1 MLVQDQSALP
11 DLQALVGMLRD
22 AVLRLEPDYL
32 STEEATGLVKLFAEV
47 ERLGAAGKTLLARRV
62 ERSGAWKTGGHR
74 SAAHWMA
81 EATGVPVGQAV
92 GTLQTARAL
101 EHLPATTEAYRSGEL
116 SEARVKEVAQA
127 AVSNPKAEGELL
139 EAARTST
146 VPSLKERCR
155 RAVAEGMIDE
165 NGSYERIRKARY
177 LRYWSDPDGAFRL
190 QGRLTADDGA
200 RVLAGIE
207 PHQNRIFNEA
217 RKQGRKEPSEAYA
230 ADALVA
236 MATSGGGDEHA
247 GPRAMVHVRVDAGA
261 LRRGHLEGGEVSE
274 IPGVGPIPVAAAR
287 RLLNDAI
294 VKVIFSK
301 GADITAVAHVGR
313 TIPARL
319 RTALEER
326 DPTCVVPECDVR
338 KGLEID
344 HVIPYAEG
352 GLTTLAN
359 TARLCSLCRHRH
371 KPHYADLLVMPTCC
385 RDPLVGG
392 GIRAR
397 EVGIIRGSP
406 RRRSWRPVVGSAL
419 ARCVWA

>member
-1 MLVQDQSALP
+1 
-11 DLQALVGMLRD
+11 
-22 AVLRLEPDYL
+22 
-32 STEEATGLVKLFAEV
+32 
-47 ERLGAAGKTLLARRV
+47 
-62 ERSGAWKTGGHR
+62 
-74 SAAHWMA
+74 
-81 EATGVPVGQAV
+81 
-92 GTLQTARAL
+92 
-101 EHLPATTEAYRSGEL
+101 
-116 SEARVKEVAQA
+116 
-127 AVSNPKAEGELL
+127 
-139 EAARTST
+139 
-146 VPSLKERCR
+146 
-155 RAVAEGMIDE
+155 
-165 NGSYERIRKARY
+165 
-177 LRYWSDPDGAFRL
+177 
-190 QGRLTADDGA
+190 
-200 RVLAGIE
+200 
-207 PHQNRIFNEA
+207 
-217 RKQGRKEPSEAYA
+217 
-230 ADALVA
+230 
-236 MATSGGGDEHA
+236 
-247 GPRAMVHVRVDAGA
+247 
-261 LRRGHLEGGEVSE
+261 
-274 IPGVGPIPVAAAR
+274 
-287 RLLNDAI
+287 
-294 VKVIFSK
+294 VIFSK

>member
-1 MLVQDQSALP
+1 MLLQDHSALP
-11 DLQALVGMLRD
+11 DLQAAIGALRD
-22 AVLRLEPDYL
+22 ALQRLEPDYL
-32 STEEATGLVKLFAEV
+32 PTEQATGLLKVFAEG
-47 ERLGAAGKTLLARRV
+47 ERLCAAGRTLMARQI
-62 ERSGAWKTGGHR
+62 ERSGVWKAGGHR
-74 SAAHWMA
+74 SAAHWIA
-81 EATGVPVGQAV
+81 SATGVPVGQAV
-92 GTLQTARAL
+92 GTLQTARRL
-101 EHLPATTEAYRSGEL
+101 EFLPATEEAYRSGEL
-116 SEARVKEVAQA
+116 AEARVKEVAVA
-127 AVSNPKAEGELL
+127 AVANRKAEGELL

-200 RVLAGIE
+200 RVLAGLE
-207 PHQNRIFNEA
+207 PHQNRIFHEA
-217 RKQGRKEPSEAYA
+217 RKQGRRETSEAYA

-236 MATSGGGDEHA
+236 MAASQGGDEHP
-247 GPRAMVHVRVDAGA
+247 GPRAMVHVRVDAEA
-261 LRRGHLEGGEVSE
+261 LRRGHLEGEEVSE

-287 RLLNDAI
+287 RFLNDAI

-326 DPTCVVPECDVR
+326 DPTCVVPDCDVR

-359 TARLCSLCRHRH
+359 TARMCRWH
-371 KPHYADLLVMPTCC
+371 HYLKTHQGY
-385 RDPLVGG
+385 R
-392 GIRAR
+392 
-397 EVGIIRGSP
+397 
-406 RRRSWRPVVGSAL
+406 L
-419 ARCVWA
+419 ARDSGTWTWEGPDPPPD